1 MASELTRR
9 ELIQTGAAG
18 AAALGLYGLFSDSV
32 GRALSAP
39 AQCGQL
45 SDIEHVVILIQE
57 NRSFD
62 HYFGTYKGVR
72 GFADTNVLRLNDGS
86 GLTVFAQPAYP
97 PPGYAGTLPPFPFTT
112 TLPNNGDGTKQPPPA
127 RG

>member
-72 GFADTNVLRLNDGS
+72 GFADPRAEKVMRQPGFDRPRFDGVLLPFHLDT
-86 GLTVFAQPAYP
+86 GL
-97 PPGYAGTLPPFPFTT
+97 GAG
-112 TLPNNGDGTKQPPPA
+112 
-127 RG
+127 